1 MVAPH
6 LWPNPVKRVVLVVA
20 TVLVIVAYATL
31 CSGLAALAAL
41 FS

>member
-6 LWPNPVKRVVLVVA
+6 LWPSSIKRAVLVVA
-20 TVLVIVAYATL
+20 IMLVVVAYATL
-31 CSGLAALAAL
+31 CSGLVALAAL

>member
-6 LWPNPVKRVVLVVA
+6 LWPNSIKRVVLVFA
-20 TVLVIVAYATL
+20 IMLVIVAYATL
-31 CSGLAALAAL
+31 CSGLVALAAL